1 VRNLLDAELAP
12 AQRMRDLHDI
22 CGQLT
27 DEPLD
32 ATAADLREAIGGA
45 IDMEGYRRLRILIS
59 HLYHACGAD
68 LILATRLCA
77 EVNTAFGRRGE
88 PTESAPGRR

>member
-1 VRNLLDAELAP
+1 
-12 AQRMRDLHDI
+12 
-22 CGQLT
+22 
-27 DEPLD
+27 
-32 ATAADLREAIGGA
+32 
-45 IDMEGYRRLRILIS
+45 LIS